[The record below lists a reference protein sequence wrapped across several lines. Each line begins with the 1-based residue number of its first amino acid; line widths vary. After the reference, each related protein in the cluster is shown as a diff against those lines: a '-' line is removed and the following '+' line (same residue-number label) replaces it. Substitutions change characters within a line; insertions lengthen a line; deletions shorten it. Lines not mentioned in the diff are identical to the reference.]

1 MLKQRLTLVDIE
13 RKFTISNFFCEGLL
27 IGRKLSTFES
37 TRSPEVNDFRWSV
50 KVSTPFSS
58 YFLDLSNVQI
68 SNHFGCLEGVRFR
81 YCKTQADKTL

>member
-50 KVSTPFSS
+50 KVNTLF
-58 YFLDLSNVQI
+58 FLFI
-68 SNHFGCLEGVRFR
+68 IF
-81 YCKTQADKTL
+81 

>member
-13 RKFTISNFFCEGLL
+13 IQITFSKFFCEGLL

-58 YFLDLSNVQI
+58 YFSFFRSLECSNI
-68 SNHFGCLEGVRFR
+68 
-81 YCKTQADKTL
+81 

>member
-68 SNHFGCLEGVRFR
+68 SNHFGCLEGVRLR
-81 YCKTQADKTL
+81 YCKTQANKTL

>member
-81 YCKTQADKTL
+81 YCKTQANKTL

>member
-58 YFLDLSNVQI
+58 YFSFFRSLECSNI
-68 SNHFGCLEGVRFR
+68 
-81 YCKTQADKTL
+81 

>member
-50 KVSTPFSS
+50 KVSTPCSS
-58 YFLDLSNVQI
+58 YFSFFRSLEI
-68 SNHFGCLEGVRFR
+68 SNHFGCLEGVCLR
-81 YCKTQADKTL
+81 YCKTQANKTL

>member
-58 YFLDLSNVQI
+58 YFLDLLNVQI
-68 SNHFGCLEGVRFR
+68 SNHFGCLEGVRLR
-81 YCKTQADKTL
+81 YCKTQANKTL